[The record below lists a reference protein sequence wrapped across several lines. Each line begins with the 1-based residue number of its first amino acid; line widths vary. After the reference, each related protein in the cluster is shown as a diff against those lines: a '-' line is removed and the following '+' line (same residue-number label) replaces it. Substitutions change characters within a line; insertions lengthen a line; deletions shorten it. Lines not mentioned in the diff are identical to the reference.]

1 MFDKIAIKARIDVGD
16 IDTIV
21 LRNYLEQ
28 CTEGDE
34 LFYKST
40 AYANFDG
47 CFIEVRGNQLKC
59 KCSINKLYEKEQSGK
74 LDNSK
79 PMTFRNAVRTINA
92 LLNKLCVKPENAV
105 VTYYEVGVTMK
116 MPRPATEYIS
126 LCEDAAGRVMWNDA
140 NYPVDRQ
147 KTTEKS
153 KYYRKV
159 LKIYDKT
166 FEGMSKGRKVD
177 QNVLR
182 VETVYKHQQVPILE
196 LLSNETMAKI
206 GRVFYNDWTAARFV
220 RDIEP
225 CGGVKMSQID
235 KARELLRLGVDR
247 YREKYKAMYQEGKL
261 TKKQWET
268 IRNFASSWHHE
279 KYRYKEIER
288 DEEREFK
295 EKLLNLYQIGSV
307 VPFKKNL

>member
-1 MFDKIAIKARIDVGD
+1 MFDKIIIKARIDVDD

-74 LDNSK
+74 LCNSK
-79 PMTFRNAVRTINA
+79 PMTFRNAVRTINN
-92 LLNKLCVKPENAV
+92 LLNKLCVKMEDAV

-126 LCEDAAGRVMWNDA
+126 LCEEVADRVLWNDA

-166 FEGMSKGRKVD
+166 FEGTSKGRKVD
-177 QNVLR
+177 HNVLR
-182 VETVYKHQQVPILE
+182 VESVYRHQQIPLAE
-196 LLSNETMAKI
+196 LTSNETMAKI
-206 GRVFYNDWTAARFV
+206 GRVFYNDWCTARFV
-220 RDIEP
+220 RDVEP
-225 CGGVKMSQID
+225 CGGARMSQID
-235 KARELLRLGVDR
+235 KARELLRLGVER
-247 YREKYKAMYQEGKL
+247 YREKYKGMYLEGKL

-268 IRNFASSWHHE
+268 IRNFARSWPDE
-279 KYRYKEIER
+279 ASKYKEIER
-288 DEEREFK
+288 EEEKEFRG
-295 EKLLNLYQIGSV
+295 KLLTLYQIGSV
-307 VPFKKNL
+307 TPFSKNR

>member
-1 MFDKIAIKARIDVGD
+1 MFDKVIIKARIDVED

-47 CFIEVRGNQLKC
+47 CFIEVRGNALKC
-59 KCSINKLYEKEQSGK
+59 KCSINKLFEKEQSGK

-92 LLNKLCVKPENAV
+92 LLNRLCVKAENAV

-126 LCEDAAGRVMWNDA
+126 LCEEVAGRVMWNDA

-147 KTTEKS
+147 KTSEKS

-166 FEGMSKGRKVD
+166 FEGISKGRKVD
-177 QNVLR
+177 HNVLR
-182 VETVYKHQQVPILE
+182 VETVYRHQQIPLLE
-196 LLSNETMAKI
+196 LISNDTMMKI
-206 GRVFYNDWTAARFV
+206 GRVFYNDWNEARFI
-220 RDIEP
+220 RDVEAI
-225 CGGVKMSQID
+225 GVKMSQLD
-235 KARELLRLGVDR
+235 KAREMVRLGVDR
-247 YREKYKAMYQEGKL
+247 YKEKYKALYMEGKL

-268 IRNFASSWHHE
+268 IRNFARSWPKE
-279 KYRYKEIER
+279 KEKYKEIER
-288 DEEREFK
+288 DEEKEFR
-295 EKLLNLYQIGSV
+295 EKLLALYQIGSV
-307 VPFKKNL
+307 IPFSKNR

>member
-1 MFDKIAIKARIDVGD
+1 MFDKVIIKARIDVED

-21 LRNYLEQ
+21 FRNYLEQ

-47 CFIEVRGNQLKC
+47 CFIEVRGNTLRC
-59 KCSINKLYEKEQSGK
+59 KCSINKLFGKEQSGK

-79 PMTFRNAVRTINA
+79 PMTFRNAVRTIKS
-92 LLNKLCVKPENAV
+92 LLSKLCVKPENAV

-126 LCEDAAGRVMWNDA
+126 LCEEVSGRILWNDA

-166 FEGMSKGRKVD
+166 FEGISKGRKVD
-177 QNVLR
+177 HNVLR
-182 VETVYKHQQVPILE
+182 VETVYRHQQIPLVE
-196 LLSNETMAKI
+196 LISNENMAKI
-206 GRVFYNDWTAARFV
+206 GRVFYNDWNAARFV
-220 RDIEP
+220 RDVEAV
-225 CGGVKMSQID
+225 GVKMSQLE
-235 KARELLRLGVDR
+235 KARELVRLGIDR
-247 YREKYKAMYQEGKL
+247 YKEKYKTLYMAGKL

-268 IRNFASSWHHE
+268 IRNFARSWPKE
-279 KYRYKEIER
+279 KDKYKEIER
-288 DEEREFK
+288 EEEKEFRY
-295 EKLLNLYQIGSV
+295 KLLTLYQIGSV
-307 VPFKKNL
+307 TPFSKNR

>member
-1 MFDKIAIKARIDVGD
+1 MFDKVIIKARIDVDD

-47 CFIEVRGNQLKC
+47 CFIEVRGNALKC

-92 LLNKLCVKPENAV
+92 LLNRLCVKQENAV

-126 LCEDAAGRVMWNDA
+126 LCEEVDERILWNDA

-166 FEGMSKGRKVD
+166 FEGVSKGRKVD
-177 QNVLR
+177 HNVLR
-182 VETVYKHQQVPILE
+182 VETVYRHQQIPLVE
-196 LLSNETMAKI
+196 LINNENMAKI
-206 GRVFYNDWTAARFV
+206 GRVFYNDWSKARFV
-220 RDIEP
+220 RDVEAV
-225 CGGVKMSQID
+225 GVKMSQLE
-235 KARELLRLGVDR
+235 KARELVRIGVDR
-247 YREKYKAMYQEGKL
+247 YREKYKALYMEGKL

-268 IRNFASSWHHE
+268 IRNFARSWPEE
-279 KYRYKEIER
+279 KDKYKEIER
-288 DEEREFK
+288 EEEKEFR
-295 EKLLNLYQIGSV
+295 EKLLTLYQIGSV
-307 VPFKKNL
+307 TPFSKNR

>member
-1 MFDKIAIKARIDVGD
+1 MFDKIIIKARIDVED

-92 LLNKLCVKPENAV
+92 LLNKLCVKPERTV

-126 LCEDAAGRVMWNDA
+126 LCEEAAGRIMWNDA

-166 FEGMSKGRKVD
+166 FEGISKGRKVD
-177 QNVLR
+177 HNVLR
-182 VETVYKHQQVPILE
+182 VETVYKHQQVPLLE
-196 LLSNETMAKI
+196 LISNETMAKI
-206 GRVFYNDWTAARFV
+206 GRVFYNDWNAARFV

-225 CGGVKMSQID
+225 CGGIKMSQID

-279 KYRYKEIER
+279 KDRYKEIER

-307 VPFKKNL
+307 VPFKRIL

>member
-1 MFDKIAIKARIDVGD
+1 MFDKVIIKARIDVDD

-21 LRNYLEQ
+21 FRNYLEQ

-47 CFIEVRGNQLKC
+47 CFIEVRGNSLRC
-59 KCSINKLYEKEQSGK
+59 KCSINKLFEKEQSGK

-79 PMTFRNAVRTINA
+79 PMTFRNAVRTINS
-92 LLNKLCVKPENAV
+92 LLSKLCVKPENAV

-126 LCEDAAGRVMWNDA
+126 LCEEVSGRILWNDA

-166 FEGMSKGRKVD
+166 FEGISKGRKVD
-177 QNVLR
+177 HNVLR
-182 VETVYKHQQVPILE
+182 VETVYRHQQVPLVE
-196 LLSNETMAKI
+196 LISKETMSKI
-206 GRVFYNDWTAARFV
+206 GRVFFNDWNAARFV
-220 RDIEP
+220 RDVEAV
-225 CGGVKMSQID
+225 GVKMSQIE
-235 KARELLRLGVDR
+235 KARELVRLGIDR
-247 YREKYKAMYQEGKL
+247 YKEKYKTLYMAGKL

-268 IRNFASSWHHE
+268 IRNFARSWPKE
-279 KYRYKEIER
+279 KDKYKEIER
-288 DEEREFK
+288 EEEKEFRK
-295 EKLLNLYQIGSV
+295 KLLTLYQIGSV
-307 VPFKKNL
+307 TPFSKNR

>member
-1 MFDKIAIKARIDVGD
+1 MFDKIIIKARIDVDD

-47 CFIEVRGNQLKC
+47 CFVEVRGNQLKC

-92 LLNKLCVKPENAV
+92 LLSRLCVKAENAV

-116 MPRPATEYIS
+116 MPRSATEYIS
-126 LCEDAAGRVMWNDA
+126 LCEEVNDRVLWNDA

-166 FEGMSKGRKVD
+166 FEGISKGRKVD
-177 QNVLR
+177 HNVLR
-182 VETVYKHQQVPILE
+182 VETVYRHQQIPLVE
-196 LLSNETMAKI
+196 LISNENMTKI
-206 GRVFYNDWTAARFV
+206 GRVFYNDWCAARFV
-220 RDIEP
+220 RNVEAI
-225 CGGVKMSQID
+225 GVKMSQLD
-235 KARELLRLGVDR
+235 KAREVVKLGVDR
-247 YREKYKAMYQEGKL
+247 YREKYKAMFQEGKL

-268 IRNFASSWHHE
+268 IRNFARSWPEE
-279 KYRYKEIER
+279 KEKYKEIER
-288 DEEREFK
+288 EEEKEFRG
-295 EKLLNLYQIGSV
+295 KLLTLYQIGSV
-307 VPFKKNL
+307 TPFSKNR

>member
-1 MFDKIAIKARIDVGD
+1 MFDKIIIKARIDVGD

-59 KCSINKLYEKEQSGK
+59 KCSINKLYEKERSGK

-92 LLNKLCVKPENAV
+92 LLNKLCVRPENAV

-166 FEGMSKGRKVD
+166 FEGVSKGRKVD
-177 QNVLR
+177 NNVLR

-247 YREKYKAMYQEGKL
+247 YREKYKTMYQEGKL

-268 IRNFASSWHHE
+268 IRNFASSWPHE
-279 KYRYKEIER
+279 KDRYKEIER

-307 VPFKKNL
+307 VPFKKIL

>member
-1 MFDKIAIKARIDVGD
+1 MFDKVIIKARIDVDD

-59 KCSINKLYEKEQSGK
+59 KCSINKLNEKEQSGK

-79 PMTFRNAVRTINA
+79 PMTFRNAVRTIKS
-92 LLNKLCVKPENAV
+92 LLLRLCVKEENAV
-105 VTYYEVGVTMK
+105 VTYYEIGVTMK

-126 LCEDAAGRVMWNDA
+126 LCEEVDGRILWNDA

-166 FEGMSKGRKVD
+166 FEGTSKGREVD
-177 QNVLR
+177 HNVLR
-182 VETVYKHQQVPILE
+182 VETVYRHQQIPLVDLI
-196 LLSNETMAKI
+196 SNETMAKI
-206 GRVFYNDWTAARFV
+206 GRVFYNDWNTSRFL
-220 RDIEP
+220 RDVEAV
-225 CGGVKMSQID
+225 GVKMSQLD
-235 KARELLRLGVDR
+235 KARELVRMGVDR
-247 YREKYKAMYQEGKL
+247 YREKYKAMYLEGKL

-268 IRNFASSWHHE
+268 IRNFARSWTEE
-279 KYRYKEIER
+279 KDKYKEIER
-288 DEEREFK
+288 EEEKEFM
-295 EKLLNLYQIGSV
+295 EKLLALYQIGSV
-307 VPFKKNL
+307 TPFSKNR

>member
-1 MFDKIAIKARIDVGD
+1 MFDKVIIKAHIDVDD

-47 CFIEVRGNQLKC
+47 CFIEVRGNKLKC

-79 PMTFRNAVRTINA
+79 PMTFRQAVRTIKS
-92 LLNKLCVKPENAV
+92 LLLRLCVKPENAV
-105 VTYYEVGVTMK
+105 VTYYEIGVTMK

-126 LCEDAAGRVMWNDA
+126 LCEEVDGRILWNDA

-166 FEGMSKGRKVD
+166 FEGISKGRKVD
-177 QNVLR
+177 HNVLR
-182 VETVYKHQQVPILE
+182 VETVYRHQQIPLVE
-196 LLSNETMAKI
+196 LISNETMAKI
-206 GRVFYNDWTAARFV
+206 GRVFYNDWNTSRFL
-220 RDIEP
+220 RDVEAV
-225 CGGVKMSQID
+225 GVKMSQLD
-235 KARELLRLGVDR
+235 KARELVRMGVDR
-247 YREKYKAMYQEGKL
+247 YREKYKAMYLEGKL

-268 IRNFASSWHHE
+268 IRNFARSWPEE
-279 KYRYKEIER
+279 KDKYKEIER
-288 DEEREFK
+288 EEEKEFR
-295 EKLLNLYQIGSV
+295 EKLLTLYQIGSV
-307 VPFKKNL
+307 TPFF

>member
-1 MFDKIAIKARIDVGD
+1 MFDKVIIKACIDVDD

-47 CFIEVRGNQLKC
+47 CFIEVRGNTLKC

-92 LLNKLCVKPENAV
+92 LLCKLCVKHEDAV
-105 VTYYEVGVTMK
+105 VTYYEVGVTMV

-126 LCEDAAGRVMWNDA
+126 LAEEVSGRVLWNDA
-140 NYPVDRQ
+140 NFPVDRQ

-153 KYYRKV
+153 KYFRKV

-166 FEGMSKGRKVD
+166 FEGESKGRKVGK
-177 QNVLR
+177 NILR
-182 VETVYKHQQVPILE
+182 VESVYRHQQIQLTD
-196 LLSNETMAKI
+196 LISTETMAKI
-206 GRVFYNDWTAARFV
+206 GRVFYNDWSEARFV
-220 RDIEP
+220 RDVEP

-247 YREKYKAMYQEGKL
+247 YREKYKALFLEGKL

-268 IRNFASSWHHE
+268 IRNFARSWPEE
-279 KYRYKEIER
+279 KDKYKEIER
-288 DEEREFK
+288 EEEKEFR
-295 EKLLNLYQIGSV
+295 EKLLALYQVGSV
-307 VPFKKNL
+307 TPFSKKR

>member
-1 MFDKIAIKARIDVGD
+1 MFDKIIIKARIDVDD

-34 LFYKST
+34 LFYKSP
-40 AYANFDG
+40 AYAYFDG
-47 CFIEVRGNQLKC
+47 CFIEVRGNTLKC

-92 LLNKLCVKPENAV
+92 LLCKLCVKPEDAV
-105 VTYYEVGVTMK
+105 VTYYEVGVTMV

-126 LCEDAAGRVMWNDA
+126 LAEEVSGRALWNDA
-140 NYPVDRQ
+140 NFPVDRQ

-153 KYYRKV
+153 KYFRKV

-166 FEGMSKGRKVD
+166 FEGESKGRKVGK
-177 QNVLR
+177 NILR
-182 VETVYKHQQVPILE
+182 VESVYRHQQIQLTD
-196 LLSNETMAKI
+196 LISTETMAKI
-206 GRVFYNDWTAARFV
+206 GRVFYNDWSEARFV
-220 RDIEP
+220 RDIEAV
-225 CGGVKMSQID
+225 GVKMSQLE
-235 KARELLRLGVDR
+235 KARELVRIGVDR
-247 YREKYKAMYQEGKL
+247 YREKYKALYMDGKL

-268 IRNFASSWHHE
+268 IRNFARSWPDE
-279 KYRYKEIER
+279 AAKYKEIER
-288 DEEREFK
+288 EEEKEFR
-295 EKLLNLYQIGSV
+295 EKLLALYQLGSV
-307 VPFKKNL
+307 TPFYKNR

>member
-1 MFDKIAIKARIDVGD
+1 MFDKVNIKARIDVDD

-47 CFIEVRGNQLKC
+47 CFIEVRGSTLKC

-79 PMTFRNAVRTINA
+79 PMTFRNAVRTINN
-92 LLNKLCVKPENAV
+92 LLNRLCVKAENAV

-126 LCEDAAGRVMWNDA
+126 LCEEVAGRVMWNDA

-147 KTTEKS
+147 KTSEKS

-159 LKIYDKT
+159 MKIYDKT
-166 FEGMSKGRKVD
+166 FEGTSKGRKVEH
-177 QNVLR
+177 NVLR
-182 VETVYKHQQVPILE
+182 VETVYRHQQVQLLE
-196 LLSNETMAKI
+196 LISNDTMMKI
-206 GRVFYNDWTAARFV
+206 GRVFYNDWNEARFI
-220 RDIEP
+220 RDVEAI
-225 CGGVKMSQID
+225 GVKMSQLD
-235 KARELLRLGVDR
+235 KAREMVRLGVDR
-247 YREKYKAMYQEGKL
+247 YKEKYKALYMEGKL

-268 IRNFASSWHHE
+268 IRNFARSWPKE
-279 KYRYKEIER
+279 KEKYKEIER
-288 DEEREFK
+288 DEEKEFR
-295 EKLLNLYQIGSV
+295 EKLLALYQIGSV
-307 VPFKKNL
+307 VPFSKNR

>member
-1 MFDKIAIKARIDVGD
+1 MFDKVIIKARIDVDD

-21 LRNYLEQ
+21 FRNYLEQ

-47 CFIEVRGNQLKC
+47 CFIEVRGNSLRC
-59 KCSINKLYEKEQSGK
+59 KCSINKLFEKEQSGK

-79 PMTFRNAVRTINA
+79 PMTFRNAVRTINS
-92 LLNKLCVKPENAV
+92 LLSKLCVKPENAV

-126 LCEDAAGRVMWNDA
+126 LCEEVSGRILWNDA

-166 FEGMSKGRKVD
+166 FEGISKRRKVD
-177 QNVLR
+177 HNVLR
-182 VETVYKHQQVPILE
+182 VETVYRHQQVPLVE
-196 LLSNETMAKI
+196 LISKETMSKI
-206 GRVFYNDWTAARFV
+206 GRVFFNDWNAARFV
-220 RDIEP
+220 RDVEAV
-225 CGGVKMSQID
+225 GVKMSQIE
-235 KARELLRLGVDR
+235 KARELVRLGIDR
-247 YREKYKAMYQEGKL
+247 YKEKYKTLYMAGKL

-268 IRNFASSWHHE
+268 IRNFARSWPKE
-279 KYRYKEIER
+279 KDKYKEIER
-288 DEEREFK
+288 EEEKEFRK
-295 EKLLNLYQIGSV
+295 KLLTLYQIGSV
-307 VPFKKNL
+307 TPFSKNR

>member
-1 MFDKIAIKARIDVGD
+1 MFDKVNIKARIDVDD

-47 CFIEVRGNQLKC
+47 CFIEVRGSTLKC

-79 PMTFRNAVRTINA
+79 PMTFRNSVRTINN
-92 LLNKLCVKPENAV
+92 LLSRLCVKAENAV

-126 LCEDAAGRVMWNDA
+126 LCEEVAGRVMWNDA

-147 KTTEKS
+147 KTSEKS
-153 KYYRKV
+153 KHYRKV

-166 FEGMSKGRKVD
+166 FEGTSKGRKVEH
-177 QNVLR
+177 NVLR
-182 VETVYKHQQVPILE
+182 VETVYRHQQIPLLE
-196 LLSNETMAKI
+196 LISNDTMMKI
-206 GRVFYNDWTAARFV
+206 GRVFYNDWNEARFI
-220 RDIEP
+220 RDVEAI
-225 CGGVKMSQID
+225 GVKMSQLD
-235 KARELLRLGVDR
+235 KAREMVRLGVDR
-247 YREKYKAMYQEGKL
+247 YKEKYKALYMEGKL

-268 IRNFASSWHHE
+268 IRNFARSWPKE
-279 KYRYKEIER
+279 KEKYKEIER
-288 DEEREFK
+288 DEEKEFR
-295 EKLLNLYQIGSV
+295 EKLLSLYQVGSV
-307 VPFKKNL
+307 VPFSKNR

>member
-1 MFDKIAIKARIDVGD
+1 MFDKVNIKARIDVDD

-47 CFIEVRGNQLKC
+47 CFIEVRGSTLKC

-92 LLNKLCVKPENAV
+92 LLNRLCVKAENAV

-126 LCEDAAGRVMWNDA
+126 LCEEVAGRVMWNDA

-147 KTTEKS
+147 KTSEKS

-166 FEGMSKGRKVD
+166 FEGTSKGRKVEH
-177 QNVLR
+177 NVLR
-182 VETVYKHQQVPILE
+182 VETVYRHQQVPLLE
-196 LLSNETMAKI
+196 LISNDTMMKI
-206 GRVFYNDWTAARFV
+206 GRVFYNDWNEARFI
-220 RDIEP
+220 RDVEAI
-225 CGGVKMSQID
+225 GVKMSQLD
-235 KARELLRLGVDR
+235 KAREMVRLGVDR
-247 YREKYKAMYQEGKL
+247 YKEKYKALYMEGKL

-268 IRNFASSWHHE
+268 IRNFARSWPKE
-279 KYRYKEIER
+279 KEKYKEIER
-288 DEEREFK
+288 DEEKEFR
-295 EKLLNLYQIGSV
+295 EKLLALYQIGSV
-307 VPFKKNL
+307 VPFSKNR

>member
-1 MFDKIAIKARIDVGD
+1 
-16 IDTIV
+16 
-21 LRNYLEQ
+21 
-28 CTEGDE
+28 
-34 LFYKST
+34 
-40 AYANFDG
+40 
-47 CFIEVRGNQLKC
+47 
-59 KCSINKLYEKEQSGK
+59 
-74 LDNSK
+74 
-79 PMTFRNAVRTINA
+79 
-92 LLNKLCVKPENAV
+92 
-105 VTYYEVGVTMK
+105 MK

-166 FEGMSKGRKVD
+166 FEGVSKGRKVD
-177 QNVLR
+177 NNVLR

-279 KYRYKEIER
+279 KDRYKEIER

>member
-1 MFDKIAIKARIDVGD
+1 MFDKVNIKARIDVDD

-47 CFIEVRGNQLKC
+47 CFIEVRGSTLRC

-92 LLNKLCVKPENAV
+92 LLNRLCVKAENAV

-126 LCEDAAGRVMWNDA
+126 LCEEVAGRVMWNDA

-147 KTTEKS
+147 KTSEKS
-153 KYYRKV
+153 KFYRKV

-166 FEGMSKGRKVD
+166 FEGTSKGRKVEH
-177 QNVLR
+177 NVLR
-182 VETVYKHQQVPILE
+182 VETVYRHQQIPLLE
-196 LLSNETMAKI
+196 LISNDTMMKI
-206 GRVFYNDWTAARFV
+206 GRVFYNDWNEARFI
-220 RDIEP
+220 RDVEAI
-225 CGGVKMSQID
+225 GVKMSQLD
-235 KARELLRLGVDR
+235 KAREMVRLGVDR
-247 YREKYKAMYQEGKL
+247 YKEKYKALYMEGKL

-268 IRNFASSWHHE
+268 IRNFARSWPKE
-279 KYRYKEIER
+279 KEKYKEIER
-288 DEEREFK
+288 DEEKEFR
-295 EKLLNLYQIGSV
+295 EKLLALYQVGSV
-307 VPFKKNL
+307 VPFYKNR

>member
-1 MFDKIAIKARIDVGD
+1 MFDKVNIKARIDVDD

-47 CFIEVRGNQLKC
+47 CFIEVRGSTLKC

-92 LLNKLCVKPENAV
+92 LLNRLCVKAENAV

-126 LCEDAAGRVMWNDA
+126 LCEEVAGRVMWNDA

-147 KTTEKS
+147 KTSEKS
-153 KYYRKV
+153 KFYRKV

-166 FEGMSKGRKVD
+166 FEGTSKGRKVEH
-177 QNVLR
+177 NVLR
-182 VETVYKHQQVPILE
+182 VETVYRHQQIPLLE
-196 LLSNETMAKI
+196 LISNDTMMKI
-206 GRVFYNDWTAARFV
+206 GRVFYNDWNEARFI
-220 RDIEP
+220 RDVEAI
-225 CGGVKMSQID
+225 GVKMSQLD
-235 KARELLRLGVDR
+235 KAREMVRLGVDR
-247 YREKYKAMYQEGKL
+247 YKEKYKALYMEGKL

-268 IRNFASSWHHE
+268 IRNFARSWPKE
-279 KYRYKEIER
+279 KEKYKEIER
-288 DEEREFK
+288 DEEKEFR
-295 EKLLNLYQIGSV
+295 EKLLALYQIGSV
-307 VPFKKNL
+307 VPFSKNR

>member
-1 MFDKIAIKARIDVGD
+1 MFDKIIIKARIDVDD

-47 CFIEVRGNQLKC
+47 CFVEVRGNQLKC

-74 LDNSK
+74 LENSK
-79 PMTFRNAVRTINA
+79 PMTFRNAVRTINN
-92 LLNKLCVKPENAV
+92 LLNRLCVKIENAV
-105 VTYYEVGVTMK
+105 LTYYEVGVTMK

-126 LCEDAAGRVMWNDA
+126 LCEEVSDRVLWNDA

-153 KYYRKV
+153 KYYRKI

-166 FEGMSKGRKVD
+166 FEGVSKGRKVD
-177 QNVLR
+177 HNVLR
-182 VETVYKHQQVPILE
+182 VESVYRHQQIPLLE
-196 LLSNETMAKI
+196 LISNETMAKI
-206 GRVFYNDWTAARFV
+206 GRVFYNDWCSVRFV
-220 RDIEP
+220 RDVEP

-235 KARELLRLGVDR
+235 KARELLRLGIDR
-247 YREKYKAMYQEGKL
+247 YREKYKNLYLEGKL

-268 IRNFASSWHHE
+268 IRNFARSWPEE
-279 KYRYKEIER
+279 KEKYKEIER
-288 DEEREFK
+288 EEEKEFR
-295 EKLLNLYQIGSV
+295 EKLLTLYQIGSV
-307 VPFKKNL
+307 TPFFKNR

>member
-1 MFDKIAIKARIDVGD
+1 MFDKVIIKAHIDIAD
-16 IDTIV
+16 TDTIV

-47 CFIEVRGNQLKC
+47 CFIELRGNLLKC
-59 KCSINKLYEKEQSGK
+59 KCSINKLFEKEQSGK

-79 PMTFRNAVRTINA
+79 PMTFRNAVRTINN
-92 LLNKLCVKPENAV
+92 LLNRLCVKIENAV

-116 MPRPATEYIS
+116 MPRQATEYIS
-126 LCEDAAGRVMWNDA
+126 LCEEVNDRVLWNDA

-166 FEGMSKGRKVD
+166 FEGISKGRKVEH
-177 QNVLR
+177 NVLR
-182 VETVYKHQQVPILE
+182 VETVYRHQQIPLVE
-196 LLSNETMAKI
+196 LISNETMTKI
-206 GRVFYNDWTAARFV
+206 GRVFYNDWSTARFV
-220 RDIEP
+220 RDVEDV
-225 CGGVKMSQID
+225 GVKMSQLD
-235 KARELLRLGVDR
+235 KAREVVRMGVDR
-247 YREKYKAMYQEGKL
+247 YREKYKDLYLEGKL

-268 IRNFASSWHHE
+268 IRNFARSWPNERE
-279 KYRYKEIER
+279 KYKEIER
-288 DEEREFK
+288 EEEKEFR
-295 EKLLNLYQIGSV
+295 EKLLALYQIGSV
-307 VPFKKNL
+307 TPFSKKR

>member
-1 MFDKIAIKARIDVGD
+1 MFDKVIIKACIDVDD

-34 LFYKST
+34 LLYKST

-47 CFIEVRGNQLKC
+47 CFIEVRGNTLKC

-92 LLNKLCVKPENAV
+92 LLCKLCVKPEDAV
-105 VTYYEVGVTMK
+105 VTYYEVGVTMV

-126 LCEDAAGRVMWNDA
+126 LAEEVSGRVLWNDA
-140 NYPVDRQ
+140 NFPVDRQ

-153 KYYRKV
+153 KYFRKV

-166 FEGMSKGRKVD
+166 FEGESKGRKVGK
-177 QNVLR
+177 NILR
-182 VETVYKHQQVPILE
+182 VESVYRHQQIQLTD
-196 LLSNETMAKI
+196 LISTETMAKI
-206 GRVFYNDWTAARFV
+206 GRVFYNDWSEARFV
-220 RDIEP
+220 RDVEP

-247 YREKYKAMYQEGKL
+247 YREKYKALFLEGKL

-268 IRNFASSWHHE
+268 IRNFARSWPEE
-279 KYRYKEIER
+279 KDKYKEIER
-288 DEEREFK
+288 EEEKEFR
-295 EKLLNLYQIGSV
+295 EKLLALYQVGSV
-307 VPFKKNL
+307 TPFSKKR

>member
-1 MFDKIAIKARIDVGD
+1 MFDKVIIKACIDVDD

-47 CFIEVRGNQLKC
+47 CFIEVRGNALKC
-59 KCSINKLYEKEQSGK
+59 KCSINKLFEKEQSGK

-92 LLNKLCVKPENAV
+92 LLNRLCVKPENAV

-126 LCEDAAGRVMWNDA
+126 LCEEVDERILWNDA

-166 FEGMSKGRKVD
+166 FEGISKGRKVD
-177 QNVLR
+177 HNVLR
-182 VETVYKHQQVPILE
+182 VETVYRHQQIPLVE
-196 LLSNETMAKI
+196 LISSENMAKI
-206 GRVFYNDWTAARFV
+206 GRVFYNDWREARFV
-220 RDIEP
+220 RDVEAV
-225 CGGVKMSQID
+225 GVKMSQLE
-235 KARELLRLGVDR
+235 KARELVRIGVDR
-247 YREKYKAMYQEGKL
+247 YREKYKALYMEGKL

-268 IRNFASSWHHE
+268 IRNFARSWPEE
-279 KYRYKEIER
+279 KDKYKEIER
-288 DEEREFK
+288 EEEKEFR
-295 EKLLNLYQIGSV
+295 EKLLTLYQIGSV
-307 VPFKKNL
+307 TPFSKNR

>member
-1 MFDKIAIKARIDVGD
+1 MFDKIIIKARIDVGD

-59 KCSINKLYEKEQSGK
+59 KCSINKLYEKERSGK

-92 LLNKLCVKPENAV
+92 LLNKLCVRPENAV

-166 FEGMSKGRKVD
+166 FEGVSKGRKVD
-177 QNVLR
+177 NNVLR

-279 KYRYKEIER
+279 KDRYKEIER

>member
-1 MFDKIAIKARIDVGD
+1 MFDKIIIKARIDVGD

-47 CFIEVRGNQLKC
+47 CFIEVRESQLKC

-79 PMTFRNAVRTINA
+79 PMTFRNAVRTINT
-92 LLNKLCVKPENAV
+92 LLSRLCVKPENAV

-126 LCEDAAGRVMWNDA
+126 LCEEVSDRVLWNDA
-140 NYPVDRQ
+140 NYPVNRQ

-166 FEGMSKGRKVD
+166 FEGISKGRKVD
-177 QNVLR
+177 HNVLR
-182 VETVYKHQQVPILE
+182 VETVYRHQQIPLLE
-196 LLSNETMAKI
+196 LISNDTMTKI
-206 GRVFYNDWTAARFV
+206 GRVFYNDWNAARFV
-220 RDIEP
+220 RDVEAI
-225 CGGVKMSQID
+225 GMKMSQLD
-235 KARELLRLGVDR
+235 KAREVVRLGVDR
-247 YREKYKAMYQEGKL
+247 YKQKYKALYMEGKL

-268 IRNFASSWHHE
+268 IRNFARSWPDE
-279 KYRYKEIER
+279 ASKYKEIER
-288 DEEREFK
+288 EEEKEFR
-295 EKLLNLYQIGSV
+295 EKLLKLYQVGSV
-307 VPFKKNL
+307 TPFFKNR

>member
-1 MFDKIAIKARIDVGD
+1 MFDKMIIKARIDVGD

-92 LLNKLCVKPENAV
+92 LLNKLCVRPENAV

-166 FEGMSKGRKVD
+166 FEGISKGRKVD
-177 QNVLR
+177 HNVLR
-182 VETVYKHQQVPILE
+182 VETVYRHQQIPLVE
-196 LLSNETMAKI
+196 LISNETMTKI
-206 GRVFYNDWTAARFV
+206 GRVFYNDWNAARFV
-220 RDIEP
+220 RDVEAV
-225 CGGVKMSQID
+225 GVKMSQLE
-235 KARELLRLGVDR
+235 KARELVRIGADR
-247 YREKYKAMYQEGKL
+247 YREKYKALYKEGKL

-268 IRNFASSWHHE
+268 IRNFARSWPEE
-279 KYRYKEIER
+279 KDIYKEIER
-288 DEEREFK
+288 NEEKEFR
-295 EKLLNLYQIGSV
+295 EKLLALYQIGSV
-307 VPFKKNL
+307 IPFSKNR

>member
-1 MFDKIAIKARIDVGD
+1 MFDKVIIKACIYVDD

-79 PMTFRNAVRTINA
+79 PMTFRNAVRTINS

-126 LCEDAAGRVMWNDA
+126 LCEDADGRVMWNDA

-166 FEGMSKGRKVD
+166 FEGVSKGRKVD
-177 QNVLR
+177 NNVLR
-182 VETVYKHQQVPILE
+182 VETVYKHQQVPLLE
-196 LLSNETMAKI
+196 LISIENMAKI
-206 GRVFYNDWTAARFV
+206 GRVFYNDWNAARFV

-235 KARELLRLGVDR
+235 KARELLRLGVER
-247 YREKYKAMYQEGKL
+247 YKEKYKDMYREGKL

-268 IRNFASSWHHE
+268 IRNFARSWPEE
-279 KYRYKEIER
+279 KDKYKEIER

-295 EKLLNLYQIGSV
+295 DKLLNLYQIGSV

>member
-1 MFDKIAIKARIDVGD
+1 MFDKVIIKACIDVDD

-47 CFIEVRGNQLKC
+47 CFIEVRGNALKC
-59 KCSINKLYEKEQSGK
+59 KCSINKLFEKEQSGN

-92 LLNKLCVKPENAV
+92 LLNRLCVKPENAV
-105 VTYYEVGVTMK
+105 VTYYEVGVTMV

-126 LCEDAAGRVMWNDA
+126 LAEEVSGRVLWNDA
-140 NYPVDRQ
+140 NFPVDRQ

-153 KYYRKV
+153 KYFRKV

-166 FEGMSKGRKVD
+166 FEGESKGRKVGK
-177 QNVLR
+177 NILR
-182 VETVYKHQQVPILE
+182 VESVYRHQQIQLTD
-196 LLSNETMAKI
+196 LISTETMAKI
-206 GRVFYNDWTAARFV
+206 GRVFYNDWSEARFV
-220 RDIEP
+220 RDVEP

-247 YREKYKAMYQEGKL
+247 YREKYKSLFLEGKL

-268 IRNFASSWHHE
+268 IRNFARSWPEE
-279 KYRYKEIER
+279 KDKYKEIER
-288 DEEREFK
+288 EEEKEFR
-295 EKLLNLYQIGSV
+295 EKLLALYQVGSV
-307 VPFKKNL
+307 TPFSKKR

>member
-1 MFDKIAIKARIDVGD
+1 MFDKVIIKARIDTED

-47 CFIEVRGNQLKC
+47 CFIEVRGNTLKC

-74 LDNSK
+74 LDNSR
-79 PMTFRNAVRTINA
+79 PMTFRNAVRTIHN
-92 LLNKLCVKPENAV
+92 LLGRLCVKVEDAV
-105 VTYYEVGVTMK
+105 VSYYEVGVTMV

-126 LCEDAAGRVMWNDA
+126 LAEEVADRVLWNDA

-166 FEGMSKGRKVD
+166 FEGISKGRKVGK
-177 QNVLR
+177 NILR
-182 VETVYKHQQVPILE
+182 VESVYRHQSIQLAE
-196 LLSNETMAKI
+196 LISNEMMAKI
-206 GRVFYNDWTAARFV
+206 GRVFYNDWSAARFA
-220 RDIEP
+220 RDVEP

-235 KARELLRLGVDR
+235 KARELLRLGIDR
-247 YREKYKAMYQEGKL
+247 YRDKYKALYMEGKL

-268 IRNFASSWHHE
+268 IRNFARSWPDE
-279 KYRYKEIER
+279 AGKYKEIER
-288 DEEREFK
+288 DEEKEFK
-295 EKLLNLYQIGSV
+295 EKLLYLYQIGSV
-307 VPFKKNL
+307 VPFKRKS

>member
-1 MFDKIAIKARIDVGD
+1 MFDKIIIKARIDVGD

-166 FEGMSKGRKVD
+166 FEGVSKGRKVD

-247 YREKYKAMYQEGKL
+247 YREKYKTMYQEGKL

-268 IRNFASSWHHE
+268 IRNFASSWPHE
-279 KYRYKEIER
+279 KDRYKEIER

-307 VPFKKNL
+307 VPFKKIL

>member
-1 MFDKIAIKARIDVGD
+1 MFDKVNIKARIDVDD

-47 CFIEVRGNQLKC
+47 CFIEVRGSTLKC

-79 PMTFRNAVRTINA
+79 PMTFRNSVRTINN
-92 LLNKLCVKPENAV
+92 LLSRLCVKAENAV

-126 LCEDAAGRVMWNDA
+126 LCEEVAGRVMWNDA

-147 KTTEKS
+147 KTSEKS
-153 KYYRKV
+153 KHYRKV

-166 FEGMSKGRKVD
+166 FEGTSKGRKVEH
-177 QNVLR
+177 NVLR
-182 VETVYKHQQVPILE
+182 VETVYRHQQIPLVE
-196 LLSNETMAKI
+196 LISNENMAKI
-206 GRVFYNDWTAARFV
+206 GRVFYNDWSKARFV
-220 RDIEP
+220 RDVEAV
-225 CGGVKMSQID
+225 GVKMSQLE
-235 KARELLRLGVDR
+235 KARELVKIGVDR
-247 YREKYKAMYQEGKL
+247 YREKYKALYMEGKL

-268 IRNFASSWHHE
+268 IRNFARSWPEE
-279 KYRYKEIER
+279 KDKYKEIER
-288 DEEREFK
+288 DEEKEFR
-295 EKLLNLYQIGSV
+295 EKLLTLYQIGSV
-307 VPFKKNL
+307 TPFFKNR

>member
-1 MFDKIAIKARIDVGD
+1 MFDKIIIKARIDVGD

-47 CFIEVRGNQLKC
+47 CFIEVRGEQLKC

-79 PMTFRNAVRTINA
+79 PMTFRNAVRTINT
-92 LLNKLCVKPENAV
+92 LLSRLCVKAENAV

-126 LCEDAAGRVMWNDA
+126 LCEEVSDRVLWNDA

-166 FEGMSKGRKVD
+166 FEGISKGRKVD
-177 QNVLR
+177 HNVLR
-182 VETVYKHQQVPILE
+182 VETVYRHQQVPLVE
-196 LLSNETMAKI
+196 LTSNDNMTKI
-206 GRVFYNDWTAARFV
+206 GRVFYNDWSAARFV
-220 RDIEP
+220 RDVEAV
-225 CGGVKMSQID
+225 GVKMSQLD
-235 KARELLRLGVDR
+235 KAREVVKLGVDR
-247 YREKYKAMYQEGKL
+247 YREKYKALYMEGKL

-268 IRNFASSWHHE
+268 IRNFARSWPDE
-279 KYRYKEIER
+279 ASKYKEIER
-288 DEEREFK
+288 EEEKEFR
-295 EKLLNLYQIGSV
+295 EKLLKLYQVGSV
-307 VPFKKNL
+307 TPFSKNR

>member
-1 MFDKIAIKARIDVGD
+1 MFDKVIIKARIDVDD

-47 CFIEVRGNQLKC
+47 CFVEVRGELLKC

-92 LLNKLCVKPENAV
+92 LLNRLCVKPENAV

-116 MPRPATEYIS
+116 MPSQATEYIS
-126 LCEDAAGRVMWNDA
+126 LCEEVAGRVLWNDA

-166 FEGMSKGRKVD
+166 FEGISKGRKVSSH
-177 QNVLR
+177 VLR
-182 VETVYKHQQVPILE
+182 VETVYRHQQIPLAE
-196 LLSNETMAKI
+196 LISNETMSKI
-206 GRVFYNDWTAARFV
+206 GRVFYNDWCSVRFI
-220 RDIEP
+220 RDVEP

-235 KARELLRLGVDR
+235 KARELLRLGIDR
-247 YREKYKAMYQEGKL
+247 YKDKYKILYQEGKL

-268 IRNFASSWHHE
+268 IRNFARSWPEE
-279 KYRYKEIER
+279 KNKYKEIER
-288 DEEREFK
+288 VEEKEFRG
-295 EKLLNLYQIGSV
+295 KLLALYQVGSIT
-307 VPFKKNL
+307 PFSKSR

>member
-1 MFDKIAIKARIDVGD
+1 MFDKIIIKARIDVGD

-47 CFIEVRGNQLKC
+47 CFIEVRGDTLKC

-79 PMTFRNAVRTINA
+79 PMTFRNAVRTINT
-92 LLNKLCVKPENAV
+92 LLSRLCVKAENAV
-105 VTYYEVGVTMK
+105 VSYYEVGVTMK

-126 LCEDAAGRVMWNDA
+126 LMEECAGRVMWNDA

-159 LKIYDKT
+159 LKAYDKT
-166 FEGMSKGRKVD
+166 FEGISKGRKVG
-177 QNVLR
+177 NNILR
-182 VETVYKHQQVPILE
+182 VESVYRHQSVPLLE
-196 LLSNETMAKI
+196 LISNETMAKI
-206 GRVFYNDWTAARFV
+206 GRVFYNDWSGTRFV
-220 RDIEP
+220 REIEP
-225 CGGVKMSQID
+225 SPGVKMSQID
-235 KARELLRLGVDR
+235 KAREVSRMGVDR
-247 YREKYKAMYQEGKL
+247 YKEKYKAMYMEGKL

-268 IRNFASSWHHE
+268 IRNFARSWPDE
-279 KYRYKEIER
+279 KSKYTEIIR
-288 DEEREFK
+288 DEEKEFM
-295 EKLLNLYQIGSV
+295 EKLLNLYQVGSV
-307 VPFKKNL
+307 VPFKKDL

>member
-1 MFDKIAIKARIDVGD
+1 MFDKVIIKARIDVDD

-47 CFIEVRGNQLKC
+47 CFIEVRGNALKC
-59 KCSINKLYEKEQSGK
+59 KCSINKLFEKEQSGK

-79 PMTFRNAVRTINA
+79 PMTFRNAVRTINN
-92 LLNKLCVKPENAV
+92 LLNRLCVKIENAV

-126 LCEDAAGRVMWNDA
+126 LCEEVSDRVLWNDA

-153 KYYRKV
+153 KYYRKI

-166 FEGMSKGRKVD
+166 FEGVSKGRKVD
-177 QNVLR
+177 HNVLR
-182 VETVYKHQQVPILE
+182 VESVCRHQQIPLLE
-196 LLSNETMAKI
+196 LISNETMAKI
-206 GRVFYNDWTAARFV
+206 GRVFYNDWCSVRFV
-220 RDIEP
+220 RDVEP

-235 KARELLRLGVDR
+235 KARELLRLGIDR
-247 YREKYKAMYQEGKL
+247 YREKYKNLYLEGKL

-268 IRNFASSWHHE
+268 IRNFARSWPEE
-279 KYRYKEIER
+279 KEKYKEIER
-288 DEEREFK
+288 EEEKEFR
-295 EKLLNLYQIGSV
+295 EKLLTLYQIGSV
-307 VPFKKNL
+307 TPFFKNR

>member
-1 MFDKIAIKARIDVGD
+1 MFDKVIIKACIDVDD

-47 CFIEVRGNQLKC
+47 CFIEVRGNALKC
-59 KCSINKLYEKEQSGK
+59 KCSINKLFEKEQSGK

-92 LLNKLCVKPENAV
+92 LLNRLCVKPENAV

-126 LCEDAAGRVMWNDA
+126 LCEEVSERVLWNDA

-153 KYYRKV
+153 KYFRKV

-166 FEGMSKGRKVD
+166 FEGISKGRKVEH
-177 QNVLR
+177 NVLR
-182 VETVYKHQQVPILE
+182 VETVYRHQQIPLVE
-196 LLSNETMAKI
+196 LISNETMSKI
-206 GRVFYNDWTAARFV
+206 GRVFYNDWIAARFV
-220 RDIEP
+220 RDVEAV
-225 CGGVKMSQID
+225 GVKMSQLE
-235 KARELLRLGVDR
+235 KAREMVRIGVDR
-247 YREKYKAMYQEGKL
+247 YRDKYKALYMEGKL

-268 IRNFASSWHHE
+268 IRNFARSWPIE
-279 KYRYKEIER
+279 KEKYKEIER
-288 DEEREFK
+288 EEEREFR
-295 EKLLNLYQIGSV
+295 EKLLTLYQVGSV
-307 VPFKKNL
+307 TPFSKNR